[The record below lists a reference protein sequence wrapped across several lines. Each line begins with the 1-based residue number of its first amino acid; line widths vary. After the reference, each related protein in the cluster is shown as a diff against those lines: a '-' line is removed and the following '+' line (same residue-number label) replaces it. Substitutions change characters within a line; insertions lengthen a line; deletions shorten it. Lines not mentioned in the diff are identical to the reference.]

1 LPDGDKLLLLVARM
15 IREDFLQQSAY
26 HEVDT
31 YCPPAKAGL
40 MLKTIIKFYDLAQ
53 EMLNSGAGIESI
65 RSSPV
70 VYRISRM
77 KDIPCDVIEQR
88 AKELWSEMEESLVAG
103 KRLA

>member
-1 LPDGDKLLLLVARM
+1 LLLIARM

-31 YCPPAKAGL
+31 YCAPAKAGL
-40 MLKTIIKFYDLAQ
+40 MLKTIMKFYELAQ

-65 RSSPV
+65 RSSPM

-77 KDIPCDVIEQR
+77 KDIPNEVFEQR
-88 AKELWSEMEESLVAG
+88 VKELWSEMEQSLVTG
-103 KRLA
+103 KQVP